1 MHEMGIALQ
10 IVEIA
15 KASIPA
21 EMKNNRVEQINL
33 KIGRLAA
40 VVPESLNLC
49 MEVIAKDTPF
59 EGAVIHIDEIPVV
72 AKCRGCSYQW
82 EVDEAVYIC
91 PQCNST
97 ELDIISGSE
106 LNVVSIDVSN
116 SK

>member
-49 MEVIAKDTPF
+49 MEVVTRDTPL

-72 AKCRGCSYQW
+72 AKCRGCSHKW
-82 EVDEAVYIC
+82 EVDGAVYIC
-91 PQCNST
+91 PECKST
-97 ELDIISGSE
+97 DLNIISGSE
-106 LNVVSIDVSN
+106 LNVVSIDIAN